1 VLSFIY
7 CKVTV
12 CKVSEFPESIL
23 SQSNNSDNTMI
34 IIVSVIVAVVVLAI
48 LIVLMVVL
56 LRCYRSKHSK
66 EGGGSVTMELEV
78 KIFDDKL

>member
-1 VLSFIY
+1 
-7 CKVTV
+7 
-12 CKVSEFPESIL
+12 
-23 SQSNNSDNTMI
+23 MI